1 MSTENL
7 PQSPEQSP
15 EQPPRKPRVAV
26 VFGGRSSEHGI
37 SVVTAGAVLGAID
50 RTKYDVLPIG
60 ITRDGRWALT
70 ADEPER
76 MAITD
81 RRTPDVDELAE
92 STEGGVVLPVDP
104 ANREVVYS
112 EPGSVPKALGEVDV
126 VFPVLH
132 GPYGEDGTLQGLLE
146 LSGVPYVGSGVLASA
161 VGQDK
166 EYMKAVFT
174 SYGLK
179 VGPYVVIR
187 PREWEQDRSGARAKI
202 VDFAGEHGWPLFVK
216 PARAGSSIG
225 ITKVDDL
232 AGLDEAIEEA
242 RRHDPKILVEAALRG
257 REIECGVLEFE
268 DGPRASVPAEIP
280 PPSEHAYYDFEAKY
294 IDSTPGIVP
303 APLTDE
309 QTAEVRRLAVEAFDA
324 ASCEGL
330 VRADFFLTE
339 DDEFVINEINTMPG
353 FTPISMYPQMWQ
365 ATGVGYPGGGAGRAR
380 APRRRPGGL
389 RCRSRPRPPRRRPPR
404 GPPSRS
410 MISGFPSPPPAGGSV
425 RSAFRHNSVTDAPGP
440 GSAGTAADS
449 PSSAEGQPATEI
461 DRRDRAGEGLEMNDR
476 TGQGAGDAV
485 HLLDLGDHHAT
496 QLVDGVGLGADDD
509 VIGSCHVLGL
519 DHSRDLADR
528 LGDGRRLADLRLDQD
543 VRLYHGTSRA
553 ATRIMWGKGTPRYR
567 VAAPRGETRGGRAV
581 RAGVPR

>member
-7 PQSPEQSP
+7 PQSPG
-15 EQPPRKPRVAV
+15 QPPRKPRVAV
-26 VFGGRSSEHGI
+26 VCGGRSSEHGI
-37 SVVTAGAVLGAID
+37 SVVTAGAVLSAID

-81 RRTPDVDELAE
+81 RRTPSVEELAE
-92 STEGGVVLPVDP
+92 SHEGGVVLPVDP
-104 ANREVVYS
+104 TSREVVYS

-166 EYMKAVFT
+166 EYMKRVFT
-174 SYGLK
+174 SFGLE
-179 VGPYVVIR
+179 VGPYVVVR
-187 PREWEQDRSGARAKI
+187 PREWERDQSAARKKI
-202 VDFAGEHGWPLFVK
+202 VDFAGEHGLPLFVK

-232 AGLDEAIEEA
+232 SGLDEAIAEA
-242 RRHDPKILVEAALRG
+242 QRHDPKILVEAAIRG

-280 PPSEHAYYDFEAKY
+280 PPDTHAYYDFEAKY

-309 QTAEVRRLAVEAFDA
+309 QTAEVQRLAVQAFEA

-339 DDEFVINEINTMPG
+339 DGKFVINEINTMPG

-365 ATGVGYPGGGAGRAR
+365 ASGISYPELVDRLIQGALHRST
-380 APRRRPGGL
+380 GL
-389 RCRSRPRPPRRRPPR
+389 R
-404 GPPSRS
+404 
-410 MISGFPSPPPAGGSV
+410 
-425 RSAFRHNSVTDAPGP
+425 
-440 GSAGTAADS
+440 
-449 PSSAEGQPATEI
+449 
-461 DRRDRAGEGLEMNDR
+461 
-476 TGQGAGDAV
+476 
-485 HLLDLGDHHAT
+485 
-496 QLVDGVGLGADDD
+496 
-509 VIGSCHVLGL
+509 
-519 DHSRDLADR
+519 
-528 LGDGRRLADLRLDQD
+528 
-543 VRLYHGTSRA
+543 
-553 ATRIMWGKGTPRYR
+553 
-567 VAAPRGETRGGRAV
+567 
-581 RAGVPR
+581 

>member
-7 PQSPEQSP
+7 PQSP

-37 SVVTAGAVLGAID
+37 SVVTAGAVLAAID

-76 MAITD
+76 MAITE

-92 STEGGVVLPVDP
+92 SAEGAVVLPVDP

-112 EPGSVPKALGEVDV
+112 EPGAVPKALGEVDV

-146 LSGVPYVGSGVLASA
+146 LSGVPYVGAGVLASA

-166 EYMKAVFT
+166 EYMKAVFA

-179 VGPYVVIR
+179 IGPYVVIR
-187 PREWEQDRSGARAKI
+187 PREWEQDRSGARGKI

-225 ITKVDDL
+225 ITKVDDV

-242 RRHDPKILVEAALRG
+242 RRHDPKILVEATLRG

-303 APLTDE
+303 APLTPE
-309 QTAEVRRLAVEAFDA
+309 ETAEVQRLAVAAFDA

-339 DDEFVINEINTMPG
+339 DGEFVINEINTMPG

-365 ATGVGYPGGGAGRAR
+365 ASGVAYPELVDRLVQAAL
-380 APRRRPGGL
+380 RRPTGL
-389 RCRSRPRPPRRRPPR
+389 R
-404 GPPSRS
+404 
-410 MISGFPSPPPAGGSV
+410 
-425 RSAFRHNSVTDAPGP
+425 
-440 GSAGTAADS
+440 
-449 PSSAEGQPATEI
+449 
-461 DRRDRAGEGLEMNDR
+461 
-476 TGQGAGDAV
+476 
-485 HLLDLGDHHAT
+485 
-496 QLVDGVGLGADDD
+496 
-509 VIGSCHVLGL
+509 
-519 DHSRDLADR
+519 
-528 LGDGRRLADLRLDQD
+528 
-543 VRLYHGTSRA
+543 
-553 ATRIMWGKGTPRYR
+553 
-567 VAAPRGETRGGRAV
+567 
-581 RAGVPR
+581 

>member
-7 PQSPEQSP
+7 PQSP

-37 SVVTAGAVLGAID
+37 STVTAGAVLSAID

-60 ITRDGRWALT
+60 ITREGRWVLT

-81 RRTPDVDELAE
+81 RRVPAVEDVADSAD
-92 STEGGVVLPVDP
+92 GGVVLPVDP
-104 ANREVVYS
+104 GNREVVYS

-146 LSGVPYVGSGVLASA
+146 LSGVPYVGAGVLASA

-166 EYMKAVFT
+166 EYMKRIFT

-187 PREWEQDRSGARAKI
+187 PREWAQDESAARKKI
-202 VDFAGEHGWPLFVK
+202 IDLAAEHGWPLFVK

-232 AGLDEAIEEA
+232 SGLDEAIA
-242 RRHDPKILVEAALRG
+242 TAQAHDPKILVEAAVRG

-280 PPSEHAYYDFEAKY
+280 PPDTHAYYDFEAKY

-303 APLTDE
+303 APLTPE
-309 QTAEVRRLAVEAFDA
+309 ETAEVQELAVQAFEAV
-324 ASCEGL
+324 SCEGL

-339 DDEFVINEINTMPG
+339 DGEFVINEINTLPG

-365 ATGVGYPGGGAGRAR
+365 ASGVSYPELIDRLVQAAL
-380 APRRRPGGL
+380 RRSTGL
-389 RCRSRPRPPRRRPPR
+389 R
-404 GPPSRS
+404 
-410 MISGFPSPPPAGGSV
+410 
-425 RSAFRHNSVTDAPGP
+425 
-440 GSAGTAADS
+440 
-449 PSSAEGQPATEI
+449 
-461 DRRDRAGEGLEMNDR
+461 
-476 TGQGAGDAV
+476 
-485 HLLDLGDHHAT
+485 
-496 QLVDGVGLGADDD
+496 
-509 VIGSCHVLGL
+509 
-519 DHSRDLADR
+519 
-528 LGDGRRLADLRLDQD
+528 
-543 VRLYHGTSRA
+543 
-553 ATRIMWGKGTPRYR
+553 
-567 VAAPRGETRGGRAV
+567 
-581 RAGVPR
+581 